1 MIETH
6 DLSWT
11 IGRHSRL
18 ESLTLEVAQGERVGL
33 LGPIHSGK
41 STALKLLAT
50 LIEPTGGS
58 AGVAGHDIVREPEQ
72 VRQKVGYLPFF
83 MGLYDDMRVSE
94 YLDFFARCANIDSGK
109 KTGEL
114 LELAGIESRA
124 DEFVD
129 GLDREARQRLGLM
142 RTLVHDPPVLLLD
155 HPSIGLDLPACLRF
169 RELIGRVGAMGKTIL
184 VCSNMM
190 TDLVGLCDRIGVLHE
205 GRLIALGPA
214 AEIAG
219 RLGGGRLLEI
229 ELAGSAAEVIETARR
244 NPAVLEADA
253 EDQYLLLSLDGRI
266 ENPLE
271 VVRELTAGGMQVV
284 RLREHQVDAR
294 PLIRPVEAE
303 S

>member
-6 DLSWT
+6 DLAWT
-11 IGRHSRL
+11 IGRHARL
-18 ESLTLEVAQGERVGL
+18 EGLTLKVGAGERVGL

-50 LIEPTGGS
+50 LIAPTGGT
-58 AGVAGHDIVREPEQ
+58 ATVAGRDVVREAEQ
-72 VRQKVGYLPFF
+72 VRQQVGYMPFF
-83 MGLYDDMRVSE
+83 MGLYDDMRVGE
-94 YLDFFARCANIDSGK
+94 YLEFFARCARVDPQAR
-109 KTGEL
+109 TGEL
-114 LELAGIESRA
+114 IELAGLTGRA
-124 DEFVD
+124 DEYVD
-129 GLDREARQRLGLM
+129 ALDREARQRLGLM

-169 RELIGRVGAMGKTIL
+169 RELIGRVGALGKTIL
-184 VCSNMM
+184 VGSNMM

-214 AEIAG
+214 DEIAA

-229 ELAGSAAEVIETARR
+229 EVAGAAADALAAARR

-253 EDQYLLLSLDGRI
+253 EEQFLLLSLDGRV

-271 VVRELTAGGMQVV
+271 VVRELGVRAV

-294 PLIRPVEAE
+294 PLLGPAE
-303 S
+303 TGS

>member
-1 MIETH
+1 MMIETR
-6 DLSWT
+6 DLSWA

-18 ESLTLEVAQGERVGL
+18 DALTLEIAEGERVGL

-50 LIEPTGGS
+50 LIEPT
-58 AGVAGHDIVREPEQ
+58 AGQASVAGHDVVREAEQ
-72 VRQKVGYLPFF
+72 VRRKVGYLPFF

-94 YLDFFARCANIDSGK
+94 YIEFFARCADIDAGK
-109 KTGEL
+109 RSDEL
-114 LELAGIESRA
+114 LELAGLESRVE
-124 DEFVD
+124 EFVD
-129 GLDREARQRLGLM
+129 ALDREARQKLGLI

-155 HPSIGLDLPACLRF
+155 HPATGLDLPACLRM
-169 RELIGRVGAMGKTIL
+169 RELIGRIGAMGKTIL

-229 ELAGSAAEVIETARR
+229 ELAGPAADALEAARR

-253 EDQYLLLSLDGRI
+253 EEEYLLLSIDGRV

-271 VVRELTAGGMQVV
+271 VVRELGVEVV

-294 PLIRPVEAE
+294 PLIRPVGAG